1 MLLGL
6 FRTGTNYTRTL
17 LELNYHVSVLYDLVG
32 WKHGLV
38 PTYTKHS
45 KTSYP
50 KAPVLVVIKDPFAVL
65 VSWFEYIKANKKN
78 MKSNAETFSD
88 FLHSKVVYRNDFSDV
103 SPEYYFCNPVQMWNS
118 VVWNHISFATQ
129 TDGAVL
135 RYEDVLRDPKVECEK
150 IAKQFNLEARNQD
163 FVIPENITKNM
174 SDIVHNPDNLENYV
188 TPRKFKKASFFLEK
202 SYLENFSN
210 EDIRFVCEQLSLEL
224 LEKLRYDL
232 PTLD

>member
-1 MLLGL
+1 
-6 FRTGTNYTRTL
+6 
-17 LELNYHVSVLYDLVG
+17 
-32 WKHGLV
+32 
-38 PTYTKHS
+38 
-45 KTSYP
+45 
-50 KAPVLVVIKDPFAVL
+50 
-65 VSWFEYIKANKKN
+65 
-78 MKSNAETFSD
+78 
-88 FLHSKVVYRNDFSDV
+88 
-103 SPEYYFCNPVQMWNS
+103 
-118 VVWNHISFATQ
+118 
-129 TDGAVL
+129 
-135 RYEDVLRDPKVECEK
+135 VLRDPKVECEK